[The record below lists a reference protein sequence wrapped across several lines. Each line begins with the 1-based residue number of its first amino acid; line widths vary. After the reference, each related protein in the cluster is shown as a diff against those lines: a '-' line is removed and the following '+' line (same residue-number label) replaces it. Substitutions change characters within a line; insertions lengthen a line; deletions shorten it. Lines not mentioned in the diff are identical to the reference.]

1 MNERTVR
8 LLTGDRPG
16 HRAPRPAGLDATVA
30 MILSTSRRDS
40 ADLVL
45 DYPLWIAALRAVT
58 KLFPDAQAVVRAPA
72 TRVLGGWLGTRRG
85 KALGDLDEYLDRLQ
99 REGDA
104 MPAGEAA
111 WRIAGKPVCLST
123 DEPWYAVGGP
133 APYHDSWTT
142 RFHCRPADAGR
153 LLAALETALRAAGG
167 HILPGDG

>member
-16 HRAPRPAGLDATVA
+16 RRAPRPDGLDATVA

-72 TRVLGGWLGTRRG
+72 TQVLGGWLGTRRG

-111 WRIAGKPVCLST
+111 WRSGRSRTLSRQLDHPVSLPPCGCR
-123 DEPWYAVGGP
+123 AV
-133 APYHDSWTT
+133 
-142 RFHCRPADAGR
+142 AGR
-153 LLAALETALRAAGG
+153 AGNRP
-167 HILPGDG
+167 PGRWRSYPAR